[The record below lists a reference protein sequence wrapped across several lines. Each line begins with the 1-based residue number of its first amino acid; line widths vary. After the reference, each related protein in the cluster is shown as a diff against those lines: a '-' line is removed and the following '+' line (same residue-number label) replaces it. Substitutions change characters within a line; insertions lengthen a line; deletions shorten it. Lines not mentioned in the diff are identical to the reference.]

1 MMVIDKSILPF
12 LWFTNGFSWLVGF
25 GIIMNSKV
33 NFMPGLNFIVWFEA
47 MSIFLRGG
55 ALSHWSILNDLLMT
69 FMVSWFWLKSK

>member
-55 ALSHWSILNDLLMT
+55 GHYPIGLFSMIYLWLL
-69 FMVSWFWLKSK
+69 W